1 MRSPAERLLAAALF
15 FTSAGTVHKYGG
27 PAGLAV
33 YAAACA
39 AGFVILG
46 RLLSRPLTPRAERT
60 AGVFT
65 ACGFILLLAAFI
77 FIYPKTNA
85 GVFGPG
91 SDRDEDL
98 TRACALTLSGLSP
111 YGELTYSGHPVQA
124 MPGMIAAA
132 LPVHAA
138 GNAAFGHLFGRAAL
152 FAALRR
158 QCRSTARASL
168 VFWAL
173 LILSPEILREFLTG
187 GTLLTNALFISTA
200 VYWLVD
206 AADSPAPT
214 RLIAASALV
223 GALLSSRPNFLL
235 LLPVLSV
242 YLFKRRGA
250 RMTVV
255 SLGTVLAAL
264 AAITASF
271 YLKDPAH
278 FPSAGSFNI
287 FERLAGTL
295 PMTAAMPFFFAVL
308 SALLALG
315 TGTRRADLFFM
326 AGIVQFLPAASL
338 FFVWLATNGA
348 NAFSFTGYGVASLFF
363 FVFAFGESFRDGLR
377 RQTVA

>member
-85 GVFGPG
+85 GIFGPG

-98 TRACALTLSGLSP
+98 SRACALTLSGLSP

-132 LPVHAA
+132 LPFHAA
-138 GNAAFGHLFGRAAL
+138 GNAAYGNLFWLAAL

-173 LILSPEILREFLTG
+173 LFLSPEILREFLTG
-187 GTLLTNALFISTA
+187 GTLLTNALFISIA
-200 VYWLVD
+200 VYWLID
-206 AADSPAPT
+206 AADSPAPA
-214 RLIAASALV
+214 RLSASSALL
-223 GALLSSRPNFLL
+223 GALLSSRPNYLL
-235 LLPVLSV
+235 LLPVLAV
-242 YLFKRRGA
+242 HLYKKRGA
-250 RMTVV
+250 RAAFL

-264 AAITASF
+264 AAVTVP
-271 YLKDPAH
+271 LLMKDPAH

-295 PMTAAMPFFFAVL
+295 PMSAAMPAIFAVL
-308 SALLALG
+308 SALLAFR
-315 TGTRRADLFFM
+315 TGTQRADLFRM
-326 AGIVQFLPAASL
+326 SGIVQLLPAASL

-363 FVFAFGESFRDGLR
+363 FVFVFGEGLRDGLGR
-377 RQTVA
+377 ETVA